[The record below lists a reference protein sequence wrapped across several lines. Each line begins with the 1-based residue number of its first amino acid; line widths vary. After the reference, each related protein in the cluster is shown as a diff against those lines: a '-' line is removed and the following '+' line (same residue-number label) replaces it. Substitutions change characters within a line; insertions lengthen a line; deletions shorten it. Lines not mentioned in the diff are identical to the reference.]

1 MPATR
6 RRTKYKT
13 SHPTKPDVPP
23 VSKSI
28 QPGTDFYKFV
38 NGEWL
43 RHVNMPSYQS
53 SYGVSEEIEDEINK
67 ELMTILLESRQKVIT
82 KPDNALPHT
91 VYLLGSL
98 TESALN
104 TKSQDLNVKT
114 LKKIVT
120 SLRCIRDTTEL
131 ASTIG
136 DFMKYRIKSIFSSI
150 VVPPE
155 TNNRY
160 LRFALMPG
168 DLGLPDPAY
177 YEDIESRTIGAYSRL
192 LRKLSED
199 FDVPGLESIIG
210 FEREMAIDL
219 LKSRGDK
226 EQVMTGH
233 QIVNTYKHVPWYT
246 LFHCLLGSSKTEFE
260 KMRLIVPSLHW
271 ISAVNGW
278 FKTIPLEQWK
288 LLLSAHV
295 TLHFLPFLP
304 PPYDDMEFEL
314 YGHRMR
320 GQSEK
325 VPQHRLALRVA
336 QTLLTGSLGDMFVR
350 SHVPSRIKNDATAL
364 ANEIRTTAIRR
375 VGNVEWMDLKTRHIA
390 QKKLKNM
397 EFGIAYPSVIQK
409 DKMTHLNPENLVEN
423 ILKLSHLDFLDE
435 IKKINTQMNRKTW
448 DEAVFA
454 VNAYY
459 YNESNHL
466 ILPAGILRWPFFDV
480 HASDGWNFGGIGA
493 TIAHEICHAFDND
506 GKDFDE
512 TGNRRPWWN
521 KTELREYKK
530 KTKDVIDLFNKTTY
544 FGHHLNGTLTLSENI
559 ADLEGVA
566 IALDALKARLQKKGA
581 SDSEK
586 ARQIRDFFI
595 SYAVS
600 WRVKDRKE
608 KAVQS
613 LFMDSH
619 APAIARVNNIVSQF
633 DDWYEYFDVKP
644 GQVLYKPSNERIR
657 IF

>member
-6 RRTKYKT
+6 RRTRYKT

-23 VSKSI
+23 VSKTI

-38 NGEWL
+38 NGTWL
-43 RHVNMPSYQS
+43 RHVNMPPYLS

-67 ELMTILLESRQKVIT
+67 ELMAILLESQEKVVT
-82 KPDNALPHT
+82 KPDHVLPHT
-91 VYLLGSL
+91 VYLLGAL

-104 TKSQDLNVKT
+104 IKSQDLNIKT
-114 LKKIVT
+114 LKKLVS
-120 SLRCIRDTTEL
+120 SLRCIRDTNEL

-136 DFMKYRIKSIFSSI
+136 DFMKYRIKCIFSSI

-155 TNNRY
+155 SNNRY

-192 LRKLSED
+192 LKKLSDD
-199 FDVPGLESIIG
+199 FEIQGLETIVG
-210 FEREMAIDL
+210 FEREMAVGL
-219 LKSRGDK
+219 LKSRGDR
-226 EQVMTGH
+226 EEVLTGH
-233 QIVNTYKHVPWYT
+233 ELMVKYTHIPWLP
-246 LFHCLLGSSKTEFE
+246 LFHSLLHASKSEFE
-260 KMRLIVPSLHW
+260 SMKILIPSLHW
-271 ISAVNGW
+271 LSSVNSW
-278 FKTIPLEQWK
+278 FKSVSIEQWK
-288 LLLSAHV
+288 LLLSAHMM
-295 TLHFLPFLP
+295 LHFLPFLP
-304 PPYDDMEFEL
+304 PPYDDLEFEL

-320 GQSEK
+320 GQSK
-325 VPQHRLALRVA
+325 KTPQQRLALRVA

-350 SHVPSRIKNDATAL
+350 RHVPSRIKTVATDL
-364 ANEIRTTAIRR
+364 ANEIRLTAIRR
-375 VGNVEWMDLKTRHIA
+375 VGEVDWLDLKTRHVA

-397 EFGIAYPSVIQK
+397 EFGIAYPTVIQK
-409 DKMTHLNPENLVEN
+409 DRKTNLNPENLVEN

-435 IKKINTQMNRKTW
+435 TEKINTVMNRKTW

-493 TIAHEICHAFDND
+493 TIAHEICHGFDND
-506 GKDFDE
+506 GKEFDE
-512 TGNRRPWWN
+512 TGNRRPWWD
-521 KTELREYKK
+521 KTELRAYNK
-530 KTKDVIDLFNKTTY
+530 KTKDIIELYNKTTY

-559 ADLEGVA
+559 ADLGGVA
-566 IALDALKARLQKKGA
+566 IALEALKDRMKKRGA
-581 SDSEK
+581 SEEEK
-586 ARQIRDFFI
+586 KRQIRDFFI

-619 APAIARVNNIVSQF
+619 APAPARVNNIVSQF
-633 DDWYEYFDVKP
+633 DDWYEYFDIKP

>member
-13 SHPTKPDVPP
+13 THPTKPDVPP

-28 QPGTDFYKFV
+28 NPGSDFYKFV
-38 NGEWL
+38 NSTWL
-43 RHVNMPSYQS
+43 RHVNMPPYLS

-67 ELMTILLESRQKVIT
+67 ELMNILLESREKVVT
-82 KPDNALPHT
+82 KPDHALPHT

-104 TKSQDLNVKT
+104 KKSQDLNIKT
-114 LKKIVT
+114 LKKLV
-120 SLRCIRDTTEL
+120 SSFRCIRDYNEL
-131 ASTIG
+131 ASTIA

-155 TNNRY
+155 ENNIY

-177 YEDIESRTIGAYSRL
+177 YENIESRTIGAYSRL
-192 LRKLSED
+192 LKKLSDD
-199 FDVPGLESIIG
+199 FEIPGLETIIG
-210 FEREMAIDL
+210 FEREMAASL

-226 EQVMTGH
+226 EQVLTGLELT
-233 QIVNTYKHVPWYT
+233 NRYKNIPWDI
-246 LFHCLLGSSKTEFE
+246 LFYSLLKISKSKFE
-260 KMRLIVPSLHW
+260 SMKLIIPSLYW
-271 ISAVNGW
+271 ISSVNGW
-278 FKTIPLEQWK
+278 FKTVSIEQWK
-288 LLLSAHV
+288 LLLSAHMI
-295 TLHFLPFLP
+295 LHFLPFLP

-325 VPQHRLALRVA
+325 IPQQRLALRLA
-336 QTLLTGSLGDMFVR
+336 QTLLTGSLGDIFVHR
-350 SHVPSRIKNDATAL
+350 HVPTRIKADATDL
-364 ANEIRTTAIRR
+364 ANEIRLTAINRLGE
-375 VGNVEWMDLKTRHIA
+375 VNWLDLKTRHIA

-409 DKMTHLNPENLVEN
+409 DKKTKLNPENLLEN
-423 ILKLSHLDFLDE
+423 ILKLSHLDFVDE
-435 IKKINTQMNRKTW
+435 IEKINTPLNRKTW

-480 HASDGWNFGGIGA
+480 RVSDGWNFGGIGA

-506 GKDFDE
+506 GKEFDE
-512 TGNRRPWWN
+512 NGNRRSWWSKN
-521 KTELREYKK
+521 ELRAYKK
-530 KTKDVIDLFNKTTY
+530 KAKDIIELYNKTKY
-544 FGHHLNGTLTLSENI
+544 FDHHLNGALTLSENI
-559 ADLEGVA
+559 ADLGGVA
-566 IALDALKARLQKKGA
+566 IALEALKERLKKRNL
-581 SDSEK
+581 SDDEK
-586 ARQIRDFFI
+586 KSQIKDFFI

-619 APAIARVNNIVSQF
+619 APSPARVNNIVSQF
-633 DDWYEYFDVKP
+633 DDWYEYFDIKP
-644 GQVLYKPSNERIR
+644 GDKLYKSSKDRIR